1 MKIKYIICSLALLIA
16 LSSCE
21 KKQEK
26 YEKRDVN
33 IDTVFDSSSIESAS
47 IENTNSTEED
57 ENNQENTSNIK
68 ENEQSNTNKRVLKAI
83 DSINLRKS
91 PTTGEDNYITEIPRD
106 AQVNVYD
113 EVSDENGDLWSKVEF
128 DGSEGYVRSD
138 LLTEIN

>member
-1 MKIKYIICSLALLIA
+1 MKIKYIFCSLALLIA

-26 YEKRDVN
+26 YEKRDVQ
-33 IDTVFDSSSIESAS
+33 IDTVFDSSSNENFS
-47 IENTNSTEED
+47 IENTNSTEEE

-68 ENEQSNTNKRVLKAI
+68 ENAQSNTNKRVLKAI

-91 PTTGEDNYITEIPRD
+91 PTTNEDNYITEIPRD

-113 EVSDENGDLWSKVEF
+113 EVSDENGDLWYKIQF
-128 DGSEGYVRSD
+128 DGNEGYVRSD

>member
-1 MKIKYIICSLALLIA
+1 MKIKYIFCSLALLIA

-26 YEKRDVN
+26 YEQRDVN
-33 IDTVFDSSSIESAS
+33 IDTVFDSSSNESSS

-128 DGSEGYVRSD
+128 DGNEGYVRSD

>member
-26 YEKRDVN
+26 YEQRDVN
-33 IDTVFDSSSIESAS
+33 IDTVFDSSSNESAS
-47 IENTNSTEED
+47 IENTNSTEGD

-68 ENEQSNTNKRVLKAI
+68 ENERSNTSDRVLKAI

-128 DGSEGYVRSD
+128 DGNEGYVRSD

>member
-1 MKIKYIICSLALLIA
+1 MKIKYIFWSLALLIA

-26 YEKRDVN
+26 YEQRDVN

-47 IENTNSTEED
+47 IENTNSTEE

-68 ENEQSNTNKRVLKAI
+68 ENAQSNTNNRVLKAI

-91 PTTGEDNYITEIPRD
+91 PTTNEDNYITEIPRD

-113 EVSDENGDLWSKVEF
+113 EVSDENGDLWYKIQF
-128 DGSEGYVRSD
+128 DGNEGYVRSD